1 MAGTSLAMTAE
12 RQFNMTGTVLAA
24 RRRLLQY
31 VRVIP
36 FDYALRFCRGIAHM
50 CPSGTLAREF
60 ASSARKVDAVCVC
73 MNRLFDPKSYGN
85 PFGIST
91 IHKPT
96 VSVRK
101 LSAER
106 AFGSV
111 HCHGGVEMRP

>member
-1 MAGTSLAMTAE
+1 
-12 RQFNMTGTVLAA
+12 
-24 RRRLLQY
+24 LLQY
-31 VRVIP
+31 DCVIP
-36 FDYALRFCRGIAHM
+36 FDYALRFYHGIERM
-50 CPSGTLAREF
+50 CPSGALA
-60 ASSARKVDAVCVC
+60 ASLHPPPGKSMQCVC

-106 AFGSV
+106 AFGPV
-111 HCHGGVEMRP
+111 HCHGSVEMRP